1 MRKLYRSRD
10 NKMLSGLC
18 GGLGELTNIDATLI
32 RILLVVLTIFS
43 SGLLILAYIIVSMV
57 VPKTPDIHGP
67 FGQYRNPYNGT
78 YGGHQG
84 PYGSQDPMHGTRFN
98 QQQPNFNQSN
108 WDANRPPSQPTY
120 GAAPQQDNSSMEDL
134 EKKALRREIE
144 ELKNKLSKIEKG
156 E

>member
-18 GGLGELTNIDATLI
+18 GGLGELTNIDATLY

-43 SGLLILAYIIVSMV
+43 SGLLIIVYIVVSMI

-67 FGQYRNPYNGT
+67 FGQYRNPYNST
-78 YGGHQG
+78 YGQQG
-84 PYGSQDPMHGTRFN
+84 PYGNQDPMQGTRFN
-98 QQQPNFNQSN
+98 NQQPNFNQSN
-108 WDANRPPSQPTY
+108 WNANQPPSEPTY
-120 GAAPQQDNSSMEDL
+120 GAAPQQNNAGMEDL

-144 ELKNKLSKIEKG
+144 ELKNKLAKVEKG